1 MAVEPQLD
9 VRGALI
15 HSGHKFRK
23 EILLMLVIALSETTN
38 HMTMRYG
45 IRGKET
51 VGEARSGAK
60 LRPYRTQK
68 DEKNTSSIVPRTLE
82 THLGDVVEEFDPVPL
97 YNTVY
102 SEPISKARK
111 ELEVV
116 KTLAVEMSRQAT
128 EDLPKAIFS
137 GVRNAVGNET
147 MDLFDGFDTIC
158 IAEKVAGNI
167 SVAAGNLVELG
178 EITVANVGDKLKAI
192 HKAAHDVLKNGESK
206 MFIPV
211 YIKELYDEW
220 YLANFGP
227 VAYNTQFEQTYLHG
241 TNKKC
246 ELVALPG
253 MIDSTHIFM
262 TKKKNMLVGCD
273 QESDKEL
280 VKIRECDNPKVVQ
293 FFMTAYFGV
302 QFESL
307 NPKVMIAASFT
318 QPAPAEPEGGA

>member
-23 EILLMLVIALSETTN
+23 EILLMPVIALSETTT

-45 IRGKET
+45 VRGKET

-60 LRPYRTQK
+60 LRPYKT
-68 DEKNTSSIVPRTLE
+68 EKGATNTAALIPRTLE

-111 ELEVV
+111 DLEVV
-116 KTLAVEMSRQAT
+116 KTLAVEMARQAT
-128 EDLPKAIFS
+128 EDLPKALFT
-137 GVRNAVGNET
+137 GVRNALGDAT

-158 IAEKVAGNI
+158 AAEKVLGEIAL
-167 SVAAGNLVELG
+167 AKGNLVELG
-178 EITVANVGDKLKAI
+178 EITVANVGDKLKEI
-192 HKAAHDVLKNGESK
+192 YKAAHPVLKKSKAK

-211 YIKELYDEW
+211 YIKEMYDEW
-220 YLANFGP
+220 FLANFGP
-227 VAYNTQFEQTYLHG
+227 VAYNTQYEQIYLHG
-241 TNKKC
+241 TNKRC
-246 ELVALPG
+246 ELVDLEG
-253 MIDSTHIFM
+253 MEDSTHIFFT
-262 TKKKNMLVGCD
+262 TKNNMLVGCD
-273 QESDKEL
+273 QESDKEQ

-307 NPKVMIAASFT
+307 NQKRLLAASFT
-318 QPAPAEPEGGA
+318 LPAPAEPEGGA